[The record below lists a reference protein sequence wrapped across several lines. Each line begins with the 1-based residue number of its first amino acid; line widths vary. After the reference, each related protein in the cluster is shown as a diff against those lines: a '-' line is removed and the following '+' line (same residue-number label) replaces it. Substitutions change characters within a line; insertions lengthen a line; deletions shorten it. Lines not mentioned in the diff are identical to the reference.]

1 MPRVSWDG
9 EIQHVS
15 DTARLAAGWRSIE
28 SSRSDA
34 LFQDPL
40 ASSLAGEQ
48 GLQIARH
55 LPDGAWVVAIRTV
68 VIDAF
73 LLSAISS
80 GIDTIINVGA
90 GLDTRPY
97 RMDLPP
103 SVRWFEF
110 DHPSVIERK
119 TALLRDE
126 TPRCALERW
135 GLDLTDRGAR
145 RELFDRIG
153 ATSSRAMALTEGV
166 IGYLD
171 VDEVESLAN
180 DLYTMPSCE
189 LWVTEYFSKRLMR
202 HYQRHQPM
210 PSVPVRFD
218 VTDWQGFFEG
228 RGWRVKEIRYL
239 GEESQRLRRPIPRTL
254 IDSMLRVLSSRPLRD
269 RGYAVLDRIPH
280 EVGRPM

>member
-1 MPRVSWDG
+1 M
-9 EIQHVS
+9 
-15 DTARLAAGWRSIE
+15 E

-40 ASSLAGEQ
+40 ASSLAGER
-48 GLQIARH
+48 GLQSARH

-68 VIDAF
+68 VIDGF

-97 RMDLPP
+97 RMDLPVT
-103 SVRWFEF
+103 VRWFEV

-126 TPRCALERW
+126 TPRCSLERW
-135 GLDLTDRGAR
+135 GLDLTDRDAR
-145 RELFDRIG
+145 RELFGRIG
-153 ATSSRAMALTEGV
+153 ATSARAMALTEGV

-171 VDEVESLAN
+171 VDEVGSLAN
-180 DLYTMPSCE
+180 DLHAMPPCE
-189 LWVTEYFSKRLMR
+189 LWVTDYFSKQLLR
-202 HYQRHQPM
+202 HYQRRQPM

-218 VTDWQGFFEG
+218 VTDWEGFFEG
-228 RGWRVKEIRYL
+228 RGWRVREIRYL
-239 GEESQRLRRPIPRTL
+239 GEESQRLRRPIPGTL
-254 IDSMLRVLSSRPLRD
+254 IDRMLRVFSSRLLRD
-269 RGYAVLDRIPH
+269 RGYAVLDRIPQ
-280 EVGRPM
+280 EVGT